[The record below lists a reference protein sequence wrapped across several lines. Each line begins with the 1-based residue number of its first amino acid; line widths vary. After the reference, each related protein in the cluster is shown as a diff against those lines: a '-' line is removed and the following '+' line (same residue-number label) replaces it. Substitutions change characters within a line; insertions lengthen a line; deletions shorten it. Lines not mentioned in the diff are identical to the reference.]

1 MALGPTVRHLL
12 GPRLAYVASRRYRA
26 IFVDLDALANAI
38 APWIPSN
45 AHLLDVG
52 GGDGDALNYLLAQ
65 RPDLTVTTLD
75 TAPVV
80 GQYIAKH
87 FEERVNRLPKT
98 RLADYVERG
107 APAPQAVLL
116 SDVLHHIPPA
126 ERPSLLRCLAT
137 LLDRTANLQIIIKDI
152 EPGSWRAS
160 LARWTDHHI
169 TGDKGVCPI
178 GRDELVALFT
188 EQLGTIR
195 WKESQLH
202 KVDRPNYAIA
212 FYR

>member
-12 GPRLAYVASRRYRA
+12 GPRLAYIASRRYRA

-80 GQYIAKH
+80 GQYIATH
-87 FEERVNRLPKT
+87 FEAQVIRLPKT
-98 RLADYVERG
+98 TLADYLRRDLPDPNV
-107 APAPQAVLL
+107 VLL
-116 SDVLHHIPPA
+116 SDVMHHVRPA
-126 ERPSLLRCLAT
+126 ERPSLIHCLAT
-137 LLDRTANLQIIIKDI
+137 LLDRAPNLKIIIKDI
-152 EPGSWRAS
+152 EPGTWRAS
-160 LARWTDHHI
+160 LARWTDYYI
-169 TGDKGVCPI
+169 TGDKNVSPI
-178 GRDELVALFT
+178 ARNELVALISG
-188 EQLGTIR
+188 QLGPIR
-195 WKESQLH
+195 CEESDLYRI
-202 KVDRPNYAIA
+202 DSPNYAIA
-212 FYR
+212 FHR